1 MKLFFER
8 ISVKN
13 LLFLVVVGCL
23 LTGIPGRALAGVK
36 SRTLTINT
44 ESGATIFVD
53 GKLIGPTTAEIKV
66 PAYSTANVRIEKAGF
81 VTEERNY
88 INDGNHEIPRS
99 DYIKLEVDEAYENSF
114 TTDIANHDID
124 IRTNLK
130 EDDAWKLVSRVITTT
145 FDVIEVTDKATGYMR
160 TSWVTKS
167 FKNAT
172 IRTRLI
178 IKTGSSDPLVY
189 KAKLVSEI
197 GKAGATA
204 GQDENFK
211 PWDRVLRTFE
221 NVIPDLQSRLGKQQ

>member
-1 MKLFFER
+1 MKLSLGVSAKYALFF
-8 ISVKN
+8 IIA
-13 LLFLVVVGCL
+13 GCL
-23 LTGIPGRALAGVK
+23 LFGGATVASAGVK
-36 SRTLTINT
+36 SRTITINT
-44 ESGATIFVD
+44 ETGAKIWVD

-66 PAYSTANVRIEKAGF
+66 PAYGTANVRVEKTGY

-114 TTDIANHDID
+114 TTDIVNHDID
-124 IRTNLK
+124 IKTNLK
-130 EDDAWKLVSRVITTT
+130 EDDAWKLVSRIITTT

-172 IRTRLI
+172 IRTRII

-204 GQDENFK
+204 SQDENFK
-211 PWDRVLRTFE
+211 PWDRALRTFE